1 MKSEFFNVFDL
12 FTASIA
18 SLKWILRLP
27 SNISRAESTHI
38 SQTIAFQ
45 NAKME
50 ILDENGLDSELKMKK
65 GEKYQIKFDLEDSL
79 TPNCQEKNQ
88 KLKIFKISNQKTS
101 SILNT
106 A

>member
-50 ILDENGLDSELKMKK
+50 ILDENGQDAELKMKK
-65 GEKYQIKFDLEDSL
+65 GEKYQIKFDLDDSL
-79 TPNCQEKNQ
+79 TPKCQEKDNQ
-88 KLKIFKISNQKTS
+88 IENF
-101 SILNT
+101 
-106 A
+106 